1 MLGSKKIVCVIPARL
16 QSSRFPKK
24 VLVSLLGKPML
35 QWVWEAAHKN
45 VCFDEIIFAVDAQE
59 TADLVKS
66 FGGRSVMTSVAC
78 STGTD
83 RLIEVA
89 QSGNIDGDIWVNWQ
103 GDEPFVTPRMINDLL
118 QKCTDE
124 SAQIWTLKKKIETEY
139 DLTSPHVAKVV
150 TDAKGNALYFS
161 RSLIPYYRDAVVGQR
176 IYFKHIGMYAFSKQA
191 LFQIEKLSV
200 GFLEC
205 AEQLEGLRWIEN
217 GLSVCVNQTYDEVV
231 GVDLPTDIKRAE
243 DFARSRLTSC

>member
-24 VLVSLLGKPML
+24 VLVSLMGKPML

-45 VCFDEIIFAVDAQE
+45 SCFDEIIFAVDAQE
-59 TADLVKS
+59 TADLIVS
-66 FGGRSVMTSVAC
+66 FGGRFVMTSEMC

-83 RLIEVA
+83 RVIEVA
-89 QSGNIDGDIWVNWQ
+89 RSGMIDGDIWVNWQ

-118 QKCTDE
+118 QNCHND
-124 SAQIWTLKKKIETEY
+124 SAQVWTLKKKIETEY

-150 TDAKGNALYFS
+150 TDVFGNALYFS
-161 RSLIPYYRDAVVGQR
+161 RSLIPYYRDAVVGHR
-176 IYFKHIGMYAFSKQA
+176 AYFKHIGMYAFSKQA
-191 LFQIEKLSV
+191 LFQIEKFGNGV
-200 GFLEC
+200 LET
-205 AEQLEGLRWIEN
+205 AEQLEGLRWLEN

-231 GVDLPTDIKRAE
+231 GIDLPTDVKRAE
-243 DFARSRLTSC
+243 EFVINNVVGL

>member
-24 VLVSLLGKPML
+24 VLVSLMGKPML

-45 VCFDEIIFAVDAQE
+45 SCFDEIVFAVDAIE
-59 TADLVKS
+59 TANLIKT
-66 FGGRSVMTSVAC
+66 FGGRFVMTSVTC

-89 QSGNIDGDIWVNWQ
+89 RSGIIDGDIWVNWQ
-103 GDEPFVTPRMINDLL
+103 GDEPFVTPQMISDLL
-118 QKCTDE
+118 QKCNDS

-150 TDAKGNALYFS
+150 TNILGNALYFS
-161 RSLIPYYRDAVVGQR
+161 RSLIPYYRDAAIGQR
-176 IYFKHIGMYAFSKQA
+176 VYFKHIGIYAFSTQA
-191 LFQIEKLSV
+191 LFQIEKLGV
-200 GFLEC
+200 GLLET
-205 AEQLEGLRWIEN
+205 AEQLEGLRWLEN
-217 GLSVCVNQTYDEVV
+217 ALVICVNQTYDEVV
-231 GVDLPTDIKRAE
+231 GIDLPTDVKRAE
-243 DFARSRLTSC
+243 DFVKNTLIAC